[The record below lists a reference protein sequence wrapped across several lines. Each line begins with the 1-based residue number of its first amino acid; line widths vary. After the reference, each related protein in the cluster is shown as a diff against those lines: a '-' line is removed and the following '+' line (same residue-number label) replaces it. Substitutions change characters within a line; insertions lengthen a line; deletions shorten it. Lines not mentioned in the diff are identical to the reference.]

1 MFSSTIHFGSCT
13 SGLLCE
19 LSHVLRCLS
28 SISHGLCVCVCVC
41 VCTPARLDVN
51 IGTLND
57 TEVGWYGV
65 YIGKQEVNT

>member
-1 MFSSTIHFGSCT
+1 M
-13 SGLLCE
+13 
-19 LSHVLRCLS
+19 
-28 SISHGLCVCVCVC
+28 CVCVCVC
-41 VCTPARLDVN
+41 MHARLDVN